1 MVAGEHAHADAP
13 PSSERVLPPIAE
25 LALASMALI
34 VIGGIYM
41 ASHIPQS
48 VPLLPAIVLLA
59 AAGVLL
65 VADVLILIR
74 VRQFAWDRFSQ
85 VFRWALLAY
94 VIIAGMIGYAFVVDG
109 TKGRALAVLLLMLVV
124 FAADIPLLLAFSVAR
139 YAEAGLGGG

>member
-1 MVAGEHAHADAP
+1 
-13 PSSERVLPPIAE
+13 
-25 LALASMALI
+25 MALI